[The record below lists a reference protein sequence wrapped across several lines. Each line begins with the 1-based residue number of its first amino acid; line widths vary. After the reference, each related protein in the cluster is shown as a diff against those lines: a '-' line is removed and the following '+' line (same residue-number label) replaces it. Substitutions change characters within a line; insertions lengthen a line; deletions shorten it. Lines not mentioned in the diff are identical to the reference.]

1 MVCPSVCLPSVTSRY
16 YVQMAKLRITQ
27 TTPYPMTLND
37 QGFQFSDAK
46 DHRKIPIGPP
56 TGAPNAG
63 EVG

>member
-1 MVCPSVCLPSVTSRY
+1 
-16 YVQMAKLRITQ
+16 
-27 TTPYPMTLND
+27 MTLND